1 MQISERHKEY
11 WRRNMN
17 ITMVLAAVWFV
28 STFGISYFARELAT
42 ISFFGWPLSFYM
54 AAQGTLVIYLVIIG
68 YYAIKMRKLDLE
80 YDVAEGE
87 E

>member
-17 ITMVLAAVWFV
+17 ITMVLAAIWFV

-54 AAQGTLVIYLVIIG
+54 SAQGTLVIYLVIIG

>member
-11 WRRNMN
+11 WQRNMN
-17 ITMVLAAVWFV
+17 ITMVLAAIWFV

-54 AAQGTLVIYLVIIG
+54 SAQGTLVIYLVIIG